1 MRVDWTVKR
10 LKQHAIWGQR
20 GTFILAATGSA
31 VGLGNIWKFPYITGE
46 NGGGAFVLMYLVCIA
61 LIGIPIMMAE
71 ILIGR
76 RARSNPVLAMENI
89 CIDAGV
95 SPLWKVIGV
104 MGVLAGFL
112 ILSYYTVI
120 AGWTLEY
127 FLNAVNGKFS
137 GLTGDSSN
145 QLFNDLLADRNQLIK
160 WQTLFMIMTVAVLA
174 FGVNKGLEVAI
185 RVMMPLLFVLL
196 LVLLFYAY
204 NTGEFA
210 TAARFLFSFNYRDVT
225 PQAALVALGHAFFTL
240 SLGMGAIMAYGS
252 YMPSTSSIG
261 RTVLMVAFLDTLVA
275 LMAGLAIFSF
285 VFATPGIVPASGP
298 GLMFVSLPVAFGGMP
313 VGTVVGIAFFS
324 MVILAA
330 WSSTISILE
339 PAVAYFVE
347 RFHLNRVFASVLIGA
362 AAWLLGLGS
371 VLSFNDW
378 SDKQF
383 LWGKNFFHSVD
394 FITANILLPLGGLLV
409 ALFVGWV
416 MRPEQI
422 NHEVK
427 LDSGLLV
434 RMWHF
439 ILRYLSPIAVF
450 LVLINGLF
458 PIFGA
463 VRIE

>member
-1 MRVDWTVKR
+1 MKR

-71 ILIGR
+71 ILLGR

-89 CIDAGV
+89 CIDAGA
-95 SPLWKVIGV
+95 SPLWKLIGV

-120 AGWTLEY
+120 AGWTFEY
-127 FLNAVNGKFS
+127 VLNALNGKFN

-145 QLFNDLLADRNQLIK
+145 QLFNQLLADRNQLIK

-174 FGVNKGLEVAI
+174 LGVNKGLEVAI
-185 RVMMPLLFVLL
+185 RIMMPLLFVLL

-210 TAARFLFSFNYRDVT
+210 TAARFLFSFNHEDLS

-261 RTVLMVAFLDTLVA
+261 KTVLTVAFLDTLVA

-285 VFATPGIVPASGP
+285 VFATPGIAPASGP
-298 GLMFVSLPVAFGGMP
+298 GLMFVSLPVAFGNIP
-313 VGTVVGIAFFS
+313 VGTIVGMAFFS

-347 RFHLNRVFASVLIGA
+347 RFQLNRVLVSVLIGA

-378 SDKQF
+378 SEKQF
-383 LWGKNFFHSVD
+383 LWGKNFFDSID

-422 NHEVK
+422 NHEIK
-427 LDSGLLV
+427 LDSGVLV
-434 RMWHF
+434 RIWLF

-450 LVLINGLF
+450 LVLINGIF

-463 VRIE
+463 AMAV